1 MVTSGPVMAKQAVP
15 AGKRRNILA
24 RKLVRDMRHS
34 AMQFIAMVLLCA
46 LGTWVFSGLD
56 ATWRMLDRS
65 GETYFAECN
74 LADLWVK
81 AAGFTKQDLSRLRNL
96 PSVTQIQARSSLE
109 YDAPDLGSDVT
120 LNVHAYDG
128 EMILNT
134 PLIREGSALRATDV
148 KGCLIEEQFAQA
160 HNLSVGDAITLTYG
174 SLRQNFIIRGLVM
187 SAEYMVT
194 TKDVT
199 PDPEHFG
206 FALISSQAVPM
217 MPFNDVLVALADDAD
232 EAQVITEIEELLPTS
247 LVLTQKT
254 HSSTVMARNY
264 TSMFHNLSYV
274 FPVLAFAVAAM
285 IVVSTLTRM
294 MENQRVQMGTL
305 KALGYRDRQIR
316 FHYLAYAFYPSLVGS
331 LAGVLIGQYTLP
343 DVIWQIVTHN
353 ARYPQQL
360 RAPISALTWGM
371 MGVSIMLSV
380 LICLHS
386 YNKAARETTAN
397 LLRPKPP
404 KSGSRIL
411 LERITPLWKHFSF
424 NAKMIVRNL
433 MRNKGRTLM
442 ALIGIICCNMLIICT
457 FGLLDSFDY
466 FIGQYYTS
474 TLRYDLRADLN
485 TTSSGTLES
494 YQARLNSLA
503 ERVDG
508 IMEQSISLRHD
519 SQSRATLLTVLPED
533 QLSLYLGTDGTL
545 LEMPDEGIVI
555 SAKLCRVMN
564 INIGDTVEITLA
576 GDEDTLHLPVMDTA
590 DTNIG
595 QGIFMGKGAWEKLRK
610 GAFHVTSLL
619 LAAPDEECVYRLNQM
634 DEVSVLK
641 YPPEQFKQTMTIMD
655 STSTAFSILSGAA
668 LGLAFV
674 ICYNMGLMNFTERTR
689 DYATLKVLGYHQKE
703 IRRLMLREND
713 ITALLGV
720 AFGIPPGVL
729 LVDVILKS
737 CEFESMVF
745 AANIT
750 WQSIALASAITF
762 VFTWLIEWV
771 LTRKVRSIDM
781 VEALKSVE

>member
-1 MVTSGPVMAKQAVP
+1 MARASYGNQSADILKKGYNSAGAQFFIMTADNTSLDGTYAAF
-15 AGKRRNILA
+15 GKVI
-24 RKLVRDMRHS
+24 
-34 AMQFIAMVLLCA
+34 
-46 LGTWVFSGLD
+46 
-56 ATWRMLDRS
+56 
-65 GETYFAECN
+65 
-74 LADLWVK
+74 
-81 AAGFTKQDLSRLRNL
+81 
-96 PSVTQIQARSSLE
+96 
-109 YDAPDLGSDVT
+109 
-120 LNVHAYDG
+120 
-128 EMILNT
+128 
-134 PLIREGSALRATDV
+134 EGMDIVNKIKDV
-148 KGCLIEEQFAQA
+148 KVVYRESELEENAEAPKDSDGNKIASDRPIEPPVIK
-160 HNLSVGDAITLTYG
+160 SIT
-174 SLRQNFIIRGLVM
+174 V
-187 SAEYMVT
+187 E
-194 TKDVT
+194 
-199 PDPEHFG
+199 
-206 FALISSQAVPM
+206 
-217 MPFNDVLVALADDAD
+217 
-232 EAQVITEIEELLPTS
+232 
-247 LVLTQKT
+247 
-254 HSSTVMARNY
+254 
-264 TSMFHNLSYV
+264 
-274 FPVLAFAVAAM
+274 
-285 IVVSTLTRM
+285 
-294 MENQRVQMGTL
+294 
-305 KALGYRDRQIR
+305 
-316 FHYLAYAFYPSLVGS
+316 
-331 LAGVLIGQYTLP
+331 
-343 DVIWQIVTHN
+343 
-353 ARYPQQL
+353 
-360 RAPISALTWGM
+360 
-371 MGVSIMLSV
+371 
-380 LICLHS
+380 
-386 YNKAARETTAN
+386 
-397 LLRPKPP
+397 
-404 KSGSRIL
+404 
-411 LERITPLWKHFSF
+411 
-424 NAKMIVRNL
+424 
-433 MRNKGRTLM
+433 
-442 ALIGIICCNMLIICT
+442 T
-457 FGLLDSFDY
+457 FGVDY

-508 IMEQSISLRHD
+508 IMEQSISLRHG